1 MRRYLRLLFLLAGL
15 LLLSGCVAYVPYGQ
29 RSAGYYA
36 PYGGYGYDAGPHH
49 GGWHHR
55 HHRHHWHH

>member
-1 MRRYLRLLFLLAGL
+1 MSRNIRSWLVMAGL
-15 LLLSGCVAYVPYGQ
+15 VWLSGCVAYVPYGHGQ
-29 RSAGYYA
+29 AGYYA
-36 PYGGYGYDAGPHH
+36 PRRGYGYDAGPRH